1 MAPDVQAV
9 DTWWAPLAFWFL
21 FLGALAIAVSQLGI
35 AALDNF
41 IAAIGAY
48 IPNIIAAVLIFV
60 IAGVVAAA
68 VGGLVARTMGDT
80 PTGKV
85 VGSVVPVL
93 VMAIATFMILNQLQ
107 IATEIVTITYAAL
120 IGGVFLAMALAFGLG
135 GREVAG
141 RMLSDAYDKG
151 QEQRGQVRRDMEV
164 GKERGKQD
172 ASAPKPRPSSAR
184 ATAGPRPSRSAP
196 AAPATARPARAGS
209 TDGPR
214 HEGPRGHPADTTR
227 GNGTPSSREVIGR
240 QREEF
245 GGMNWG
251 AAFFGWL
258 VAIGVAALL
267 IAILSAAGAA
277 IGLTQTSTSDASGNA
292 GTVGIV
298 GGIVLLAILGLA
310 YYAGGYVAGR
320 MSRFDGP
327 RQGLGTGSSG

>member
-1 MAPDVQAV
+1 MLFAAVDVGSSFQTGLHSFFGFLPMLLGFIIVLAIGWIVAKVVKGLVTKLLQKVGIDRALHSGSTGSYVNKVAPDLKPSS
-9 DTWWAPLAFWFL
+9 TIGSLAYWFI
-21 FLGALAIAVSQLGI
+21 FLGAIAIAVSQLGI

-41 IAAIGAY
+41 VAAIGAY

-60 IAGVVAAA
+60 IAGAVAAA

-107 IATEIVTITYAAL
+107 IAPEIVTITYAAL

-172 ASAPKPRPSSAR
+172 AQR
-184 ATAGPRPSRSAP
+184 AKAAAEQRTGNGGAAAQAAGPS
-196 AAPATARPARAGS
+196 TGAR
-209 TDGPR
+209 
-214 HEGPRGHPADTTR
+214 RG
-227 GNGTPSSREVIGR
+227 
-240 QREEF
+240 
-245 GGMNWG
+245 
-251 AAFFGWL
+251 
-258 VAIGVAALL
+258 
-267 IAILSAAGAA
+267 
-277 IGLTQTSTSDASGNA
+277 
-292 GTVGIV
+292 
-298 GGIVLLAILGLA
+298 
-310 YYAGGYVAGR
+310 
-320 MSRFDGP
+320 
-327 RQGLGTGSSG
+327 

>member
-1 MAPDVQAV
+1 MLFAAVDVGSSVQTGLDSFFGFLPKLLGFIIVLAIGWIVAKVVKGLVTKLLQKVGIDRALHSGSTGSYVNKVAPDLKPSS
-9 DTWWAPLAFWFL
+9 TIGSLAYWFI
-21 FLGALAIAVSQLGI
+21 FLGAIAIAVSQLGI

-41 IAAIGAY
+41 VAAIGAY

-60 IAGVVAAA
+60 IAGAVAAA

-107 IATEIVTITYAAL
+107 IAEEIVTITYAAL

-172 ASAPKPRPSSAR
+172 AER
-184 ATAGPRPSRSAP
+184 AKSEAQQ
-196 AAPATARPARAGS
+196 RAGNGQTETRPIAS
-209 TDGPR
+209 SGGTTDGP
-214 HEGPRGHPADTTR
+214 
-227 GNGTPSSREVIGR
+227 
-240 QREEF
+240 
-245 GGMNWG
+245 
-251 AAFFGWL
+251 
-258 VAIGVAALL
+258 
-267 IAILSAAGAA
+267 
-277 IGLTQTSTSDASGNA
+277 
-292 GTVGIV
+292 
-298 GGIVLLAILGLA
+298 
-310 YYAGGYVAGR
+310 
-320 MSRFDGP
+320 
-327 RQGLGTGSSG
+327 TGSRRL